1 MSSSGISVGS
11 SAGAPLSITGL
22 GSGLDTS
29 SIISAMMAAE
39 RAPVTHLSGEQMKV
53 QAQQTALKGIQSSLQ
68 QLALAAS
75 EFTLPSLFE
84 SSQAVTSSEP
94 LRVSATTST
103 GAGIGGYE
111 VEVTQLANSAQRTF
125 TFTSPEAEDT
135 VTIDGQEYALKA
147 GASAKELASK
157 INASSTATVYAAA
170 LENGTVVLSNRSTGN
185 TGTEFIQVSDTGGV
199 LSEVAGTAKEG
210 KDAEFTVDGVAGTS
224 SSNTVTTAIAG
235 VTLSLESLTPG
246 GPVTIDVQ
254 APGPSAAKVEAQLQA
269 FVKQYNTTVEEIEQQ
284 VNTKPLSKPQV
295 AGEYAVGILFG
306 NEELTN
312 LLGTM
317 RRTMYEPI
325 AGLSAEMSSPADI
338 GVSTG
343 APTGTTAS
351 HTSIEGLLKLEPSKL
366 AEAVQ
371 SNPSGAATMLQ
382 QWSQGL
388 QGIVNAAGAPGG
400 AIDATVTGDTS
411 QISELTH
418 QISNMNE
425 ILAVREK
432 ALQAT
437 FAQLEAVIS
446 QNTAQGNFIASQ
458 VEGLTAQKL

>member
-1 MSSSGISVGS
+1 MSSSGISVDS
-11 SAGAPLSITGL
+11 AAGAPLSITGL
-22 GSGLDTS
+22 GSGLDTT

-39 RAPVTHLSGEQMKV
+39 RAPVTHLSDEQMKV

-68 QLALAAS
+68 QLAFAAS

-157 INASSTATVYAAA
+157 INSSSTATVYAAA
-170 LENGTVVLSNRSTGN
+170 LENGTVVLSSRSTGN
-185 TGTEFIQVSDTGGV
+185 TGTEFIQVSDTGGA
-199 LSEVAGTAKEG
+199 LSEVVGTAKEG

-235 VTLSLESLTPG
+235 VTLSLEGLTPS

-254 APGPSAAKVEAQLQA
+254 APGPSAAKVEAQVQA

-284 VNTKPLSKPQV
+284 VNTKPLSKPHV
-295 AGEYAVGILFG
+295 AGEYAIGILFG
-306 NEELTN
+306 DEELTN
-312 LLGTM
+312 LLSTM

-325 AGLSAEMSSPADI
+325 AGLSAEMSSPADV

-366 AEAVQ
+366 TEAVQ

-382 QWSQGL
+382 QWSQSL

-432 ALQAT
+432 ALQET